1 SPRSIILRKICSVQ
15 LMSQKLSM
23 LVLVES
29 RFFSSVMLMVFM
41 VLAFRCCSFLLPI
54 TIHSVACECKS
65 FPLLFI
71 IIFPGSANRSVGGIN
86 NRHYHHVCIKRG

>member
-1 SPRSIILRKICSVQ
+1 MPRMISMRWVCSVQ
-15 LMSQKLSM
+15 PMSRKCSM
-23 LVLVES
+23 LDLVES

-54 TIHSVACECKS
+54 TIHSMACECKS

-71 IIFPGSANRSVGGIN
+71 IIFPGSAIRSVGGGH
-86 NRHYHHVCIKRG
+86 NRHCHHVYNKRG